1 MTVWGFPKS
10 WGCPQVSSIY
20 RWIFHELNH
29 LAIGVPP
36 WIGNPHMFDCVLPIP
51 IATLPSLIIPTALRL
66 AGWLTC
72 PLKPQD
78 AKEVGS
84 GRAADDLATEHI

>member
-1 MTVWGFPKS
+1 
-10 WGCPQVSSIY
+10 
-20 RWIFHELNH
+20 
-29 LAIGVPP
+29 
-36 WIGNPHMFDCVLPIP
+36 MFDCSGIYSCVLPIP